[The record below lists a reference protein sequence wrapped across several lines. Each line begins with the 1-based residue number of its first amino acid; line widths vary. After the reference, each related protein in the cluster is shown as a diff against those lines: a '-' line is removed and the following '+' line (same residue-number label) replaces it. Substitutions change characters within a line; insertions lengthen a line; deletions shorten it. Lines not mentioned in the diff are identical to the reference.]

1 MLYYTEDV
9 VLHRELHRERIH
21 MLYYTENVVYVYHSD
36 DTSERLSLD
45 GVKPE
50 EGAHWQPRCV

>member
-21 MLYYTENVVYVYHSD
+21 MLYYTEDVV
-36 DTSERLSLD
+36 
-45 GVKPE
+45 
-50 EGAHWQPRCV
+50 